1 MSQDICGTRS
11 LDSAD
16 RHYLRGEC
24 RNVISPSRYSFQR
37 LFARESHSVMNPNEF
52 SVLPDEFNAATY
64 FIDRHIADG
73 RVEKIAIE
81 CEGQRVTYQQLFEM
95 VNRLG
100 NGLRKLGVRIE
111 ERVILLLFDTPEFAA
126 SFFGAIKIGA
136 VPVPVNTLLKPAD
149 YMYLLNDSR
158 ARVAIVSEELLPLIK
173 AIPRHSLQF
182 LETIVVV
189 GIETWPGT
197 LNFNDLL
204 PESSPALNAAP
215 TRKDDAAFWLYSS
228 GSTGRPKA
236 CVHLQ
241 HDMVVSSE
249 AYAKGILN
257 ITESDRCFS
266 VSKLFFAY
274 GLGNGLYFPLSVGA
288 TSILLPGPPR
298 PEKVFEVIERYRP
311 TLFFSVPSNYAR
323 LLAHGREED
332 RDYDLSSVRWGIS
345 AGEALP
351 AVIFHRFQ
359 ERFGVQILD
368 AIGSTEA
375 LHMVIAN
382 RPGHARPGSSG
393 QIIPGFEARIVDED
407 DRQLPVGE
415 IGNLVVKAD
424 SVCAYYWNQHEKTK
438 DTIEGHWIR
447 TGDKY
452 YQDSDGYFWYAGR
465 SDDMLK
471 VSGVW
476 VSPVEIESV
485 LMEHAAVQEAA
496 VVARPDEQQLPRTV
510 ACVVL
515 REGFEP
521 SSALANEM
529 NGFLGTRLASFK
541 QPHQIEFH
549 TELPKTATGKLQRFR
564 LRARRD

>member
-1 MSQDICGTRS
+1 MS
-11 LDSAD
+11 
-16 RHYLRGEC
+16 
-24 RNVISPSRYSFQR
+24 P
-37 LFARESHSVMNPNEF
+37 NPF
-52 SVLPDEFNAATY
+52 IVLPDEFNAATY
-64 FIDRHIADG
+64 FIDRHVTDG
-73 RVEKIAIE
+73 RGRKIAIE
-81 CEGQRVTYQQLFEM
+81 CGGRQVTYQQLFET
-95 VNRLG
+95 VNRAG
-100 NGLRKLGVRIE
+100 NTLRKLGVRIE
-111 ERVILLLFDTPEFAA
+111 ERVLLLLFDIPEFAA

-136 VPVPVNTLLKPAD
+136 VPVPVNTLLKSAD
-149 YMYLLNDSR
+149 YTYLLNDSR
-158 ARVAIVSEELLPLIK
+158 ARIAIVGEALLPLIK
-173 AIPRHSLQF
+173 AIPRQNLKF
-182 LETIVVV
+182 LEAILVV
-189 GIETWPGT
+189 GTESWPGT
-197 LNFNDLL
+197 LSFGEALS
-204 PESSPALNAAP
+204 ESSAELEAVS
-215 TRKDDAAFWLYSS
+215 TSKDDAAFWLYSS

-288 TSILLPGPPR
+288 TSVLLSGPPR
-298 PEKVFEVIERYRP
+298 PDKVFEVIERYRP
-311 TLFFSVPSNYAR
+311 TLFFSVPSNYAN
-323 LLAHGREED
+323 LLAHVTQRGRD
-332 RDYDLSSVRWGIS
+332 FDLSSIRWAVS

-368 AIGSTEA
+368 ALGSTEA

-382 RPGHARPGSSG
+382 RPGDVRPGSSG
-393 QIIPGFEARIVDED
+393 KVIPGFEARIVDD
-407 DRQLPVGE
+407 DNRQLPAGE

-452 YQDSDGYFWYAGR
+452 YQDADGFFWYAGR

-476 VSPVEIESV
+476 VSPIEIESA
-485 LMEHAAVQEAA
+485 LLEHVAVREAA
-496 VVARPDEQQLPRTV
+496 VVTRPDEQELPRTV
-510 ACVVL
+510 ACVVV
-515 REGFEP
+515 REGIEP
-521 SSALANEM
+521 TAALASELQA
-529 NGFLGTRLASFK
+529 FVESRLASFK
-541 QPHQIEFH
+541 RPHQVEFH
-549 TELPKTATGKLQRFR
+549 TDLPKTATGKLQRYR
-564 LRARRD
+564 LRSEGKIRTSA

>member
-1 MSQDICGTRS
+1 MT
-11 LDSAD
+11 
-16 RHYLRGEC
+16 
-24 RNVISPSRYSFQR
+24 SRTFT
-37 LFARESHSVMNPNEF
+37 
-52 SVLPDEFNAATY
+52 VLPDEFNAATY
-64 FIDRHIADG
+64 FIDRHIAEG
-73 RVEKIAIE
+73 RGQKAAIE
-81 CEGQRVTYQQLFEM
+81 CEERCVTYQQLFEM
-95 VNRLG
+95 VNRAG
-100 NGLRKLGVRIE
+100 NCLRKLGVRIE
-111 ERVILLLFDTPEFAA
+111 ERVFLLLFDVPEFAA

-136 VPVPVNTLLKPAD
+136 VPVPVNTLLKSAD
-149 YMYLLNDSR
+149 YRYLLNDSR
-158 ARVAIVSEELLPLIK
+158 ARVAIVSEALLPLIK
-173 AIPRHSLQF
+173 AIPRQSLQF
-182 LETIVVV
+182 LESILVV
-189 GIETWPGT
+189 GAETWPGM
-197 LNFNDLL
+197 LNFDDALA
-204 PESSPALNAAP
+204 ESAANLDPAP
-215 TRKDDAAFWLYSS
+215 TSKDDAAFWLYSS
-228 GSTGRPKA
+228 GSTGRPKG

-249 AYAKGILN
+249 AYAQGILN

-298 PEKVFEVIERYRP
+298 PDKVFDAIERYRP

-323 LLAHGREED
+323 LLAHTRSGGSD
-332 RDYDLSSVRWGIS
+332 FDLSSVRWGVS

-382 RPGHARPGSSG
+382 RPGHVRPGSSG
-393 QIIPGFEARIVDED
+393 QVIPGFEARIVDDHNCE
-407 DRQLPVGE
+407 LATAE
-415 IGNLVVKAD
+415 IGNLIVKAD
-424 SVCAYYWNQHEKTK
+424 SVCAGYWNQHEKTK

-452 YQDSDGYFWYAGR
+452 YQDADGYFWYAGR

-476 VSPVEIESV
+476 LSPIEIESV
-485 LMEHAAVQEAA
+485 LMEHTAVQEAA
-496 VVARPDEQQLPRTV
+496 VVARPDEQQIPRTV

-515 REGFEP
+515 REGFAS
-521 SSALANEM
+521 SSALADELRA
-529 NGFLGTRLASFK
+529 FVSSRLADFK
-541 QPHQIEFH
+541 RPHQIEFH
-549 TELPKTATGKLQRFR
+549 TELPKTATGKLQRFQ
-564 LRARRD
+564 LRTRRQDQTSIEP